1 MSRDLTLDCTGQYAG
16 RFPTTSPSGTVLFG
30 IFLAGVVP
38 LKISFQHAQIKRGS
52 QSSWV
57 FIRFEWHAICMF
69 ETVFQTWM
77 EREMAEK
84 LGSEYIVDIIEATV
98 RVLVGTGLSR
108 EQALQVM
115 LSQLAVQVSPEVMK
129 MAVCVSEKYADAFN
143 EGDWDPN
150 SSSHKSTKFGT
161 TKHPL
166 AYL

>member
-1 MSRDLTLDCTGQYAG
+1 M
-16 RFPTTSPSGTVLFG
+16 RFD
-30 IFLAGVVP
+30 
-38 LKISFQHAQIKRGS
+38 
-52 QSSWV
+52 
-57 FIRFEWHAICMF
+57 WHAVCMI
-69 ETVFQTWM
+69 EPVVQLWM

-115 LSQLAVQVSPEVMK
+115 LSQLAIQVSPEIMK
-129 MAVCVSEKYADAFN
+129 MAVCVSEKYAAAFN

-150 SSSHKSTKFGT
+150 SSSHKSTKCGT
-161 TKHPL
+161 TKHPF

>member
-1 MSRDLTLDCTGQYAG
+1 
-16 RFPTTSPSGTVLFG
+16 
-30 IFLAGVVP
+30 
-38 LKISFQHAQIKRGS
+38 
-52 QSSWV
+52 
-57 FIRFEWHAICMF
+57 MF
-69 ETVFQTWM
+69 ETVVQSWM
-77 EREMAEK
+77 EMEMAEK

-150 SSSHKSTKFGT
+150 SSSHKSTKSGS
-161 TKHPL
+161 TKTSF

>member
-1 MSRDLTLDCTGQYAG
+1 
-16 RFPTTSPSGTVLFG
+16 
-30 IFLAGVVP
+30 
-38 LKISFQHAQIKRGS
+38 
-52 QSSWV
+52 
-57 FIRFEWHAICMF
+57 
-69 ETVFQTWM
+69 
-77 EREMAEK
+77 MAEK

-129 MAVCVSEKYADAFN
+129 MAVCVSEKYAVAFN

-150 SSSHKSTKFGT
+150 SSSHKIGKNGT
-161 TKHPL
+161 TKSPY

>member
-1 MSRDLTLDCTGQYAG
+1 M
-16 RFPTTSPSGTVLFG
+16 FKTV
-30 IFLAGVVP
+30 V
-38 LKISFQHAQIKRGS
+38 
-52 QSSWV
+52 QS
-57 FIRFEWHAICMF
+57 
-69 ETVFQTWM
+69 WM

-115 LSQLAVQVSPEVMK
+115 LSQLAVQVSPEIMQ
-129 MAVCVSEKYADAFN
+129 MAVCVSEKYATAFN

-150 SSSHKSTKFGT
+150 SSSHKSTKCGT
-161 TKHPL
+161 TKHPF

>member
-1 MSRDLTLDCTGQYAG
+1 
-16 RFPTTSPSGTVLFG
+16 
-30 IFLAGVVP
+30 
-38 LKISFQHAQIKRGS
+38 
-52 QSSWV
+52 
-57 FIRFEWHAICMF
+57 
-69 ETVFQTWM
+69 
-77 EREMAEK
+77 MAEK

-129 MAVCVSEKYADAFN
+129 MAVCVSEKYAAAFD

-150 SSSHKSTKFGT
+150 GSSHNSAKYGA
-161 TKHPL
+161 TKHPF

>member
-1 MSRDLTLDCTGQYAG
+1 
-16 RFPTTSPSGTVLFG
+16 
-30 IFLAGVVP
+30 
-38 LKISFQHAQIKRGS
+38 
-52 QSSWV
+52 
-57 FIRFEWHAICMF
+57 
-69 ETVFQTWM
+69 
-77 EREMAEK
+77 MAEK

-129 MAVCVSEKYADAFN
+129 MAVCVSEKYAAAFS

-150 SSSHKSTKFGT
+150 SPSHELTNFGSTKN
-161 TKHPL
+161 PL